1 MWVTMKQYVE
11 KIQRMFKEALKDLAL
26 AIIVLFGILF
36 VLIPLLNE
44 TPMRLVLG
52 LLLALF
58 MPGYSLIVVL
68 FQGRGDRDEIKKIAL
83 CFGLSIAIVSLLG
96 LTLNCTPFG
105 IWIVPILG
113 ALSVFTV
120 LLAVVAYLWRQWLPE
135 GGRFVV
141 EVEELA

>member
-1 MWVTMKQYVE
+1 MKQYVE
-11 KIQRMFKEALKDLAL
+11 KIQRMFKEAPKDLVL

-52 LLLALF
+52 LLLALS
-58 MPGYSLIVVL
+58 MLGYSLIVVL

-83 CFGLSIAIVSLLG
+83 GFGLSIAIVLLLR

-105 IWIVPILG
+105 IRIVPILG

-120 LLAVVAYLWRQWLPE
+120 LLAVVTYLWRQWLPE

-141 EVEELA
+141 EVGELA

>member
-1 MWVTMKQYVE
+1 MKQYVE
-11 KIQRMFKEALKDLAL
+11 KIQRMFKEAPKDLVL

-52 LLLALF
+52 LLLALS
-58 MPGYSLIVVL
+58 MRGYSLIVVW

-83 CFGLSIAIVSLLG
+83 GFGLSIAIVLLLR

-105 IWIVPILG
+105 IRLVPILG

-120 LLAVVAYLWRQWLPE
+120 LLAVVTYLGRQWLPE
-135 GGRFVV
+135 GARFVV
-141 EVEELA
+141 EVGELA